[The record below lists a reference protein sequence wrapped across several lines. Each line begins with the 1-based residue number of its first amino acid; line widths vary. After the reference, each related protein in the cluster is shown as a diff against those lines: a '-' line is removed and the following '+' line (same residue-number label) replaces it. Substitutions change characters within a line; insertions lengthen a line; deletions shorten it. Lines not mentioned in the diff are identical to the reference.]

1 MMEEKTARRVPF
13 LPVLIFMSTILL
25 HQSYCGVA
33 ISLNSNATSS
43 LGGPVVD
50 MDESEFKF
58 DSEISRML
66 IDYKHI
72 TDSSRERGRTVCSRQ
87 SYKACLPQNNGKR
100 GGETCDPYKRV
111 GC

>member
-1 MMEEKTARRVPF
+1 MVEEKTAKRVPF
-13 LPVLIFMSTILL
+13 LLVLIFMSTILL

-50 MDESEFKF
+50 VDESEFKF

-66 IDYKHI
+66 LDFKHI
-72 TDSSRERGRTVCSRQ
+72 TDSSRERSRALCARRP
-87 SYKACLPQNNGKR
+87 YKACLPQSNGNG